1 VHQLRGHPIPE
12 IGVERKVTFKKALA
26 CIRDIHGWL
35 EEDEAETLYR
45 FVLELGTRGAILE
58 IGSWHGK
65 STIVLA
71 SAAKRIGSRVF
82 AVDPHEGITY
92 WQDDVPP
99 MRALGP
105 SLEAFR
111 ENLRHADL
119 TDVVKLLVMTSR
131 RAFEQLKDREHFSL
145 AFIDGDHSYRSV
157 REDFEMWSQCLVEG
171 GVIAFHDSNGR
182 MQGPRRVVAEVKER
196 EDFEFLSLVG
206 QLTSFRKRDVAA
218 H

>member
-1 VHQLRGHPIPE
+1 M
-12 IGVERKVTFKKALA
+12 TFKEALA
-26 CIRDIHGWL
+26 FIRDIHGWL
-35 EEDEAETLYR
+35 EEDEAEMLYR
-45 FVLELGTRGAILE
+45 FVLELGTRGPILE

-71 SAAKRIGSRVF
+71 SAAKRVGSRVF

-99 MRALGP
+99 MKALGP

-111 ENLRHADL
+111 ENLRNAGVS
-119 TDVVKLLVMTSR
+119 DVVEPLVMTSR
-131 RAFEQLKDREHFSL
+131 RAFEQLKDRERLSL
-145 AFIDGDHSYRSV
+145 VFIDGDHSYRSV

-171 GVIAFHDSNGR
+171 GAIAFHDSNGR
-182 MQGPRRVVAEVKER
+182 MQGPRRVVVEVKER

-206 QLTSFRKRDVAA
+206 QLTSFRKRDVSAIESQSRTRA
-218 H
+218 R